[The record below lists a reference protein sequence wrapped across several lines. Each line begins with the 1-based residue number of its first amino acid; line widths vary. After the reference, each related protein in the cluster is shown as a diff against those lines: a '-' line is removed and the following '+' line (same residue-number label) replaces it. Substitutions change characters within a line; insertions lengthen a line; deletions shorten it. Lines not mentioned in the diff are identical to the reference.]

1 MSDTAPITAIR
12 PPAPMVLE
20 LDWDG
25 DLRFRGTA
33 GAVSVVLDSE
43 GQAGPSPV
51 QALAFSL
58 AGCMAM
64 DLVHIL
70 GKGRVDVKGVHARLV
85 AERAPDNPKR
95 LVAVRLHFVVKGD
108 VPAEKVE
115 RALSLSRETYCSVWH
130 SLRQDIEFRTSY
142 TVE

>member
-1 MSDTAPITAIR
+1 MSDTAPLSAIR
-12 PPAPMVLE
+12 PPAPLVLD

-25 DLRFRGTA
+25 DLRFRGSA
-33 GAVSVVLDSE
+33 GEISLVLDSE
-43 GQAGPSPV
+43 SQAGPSPV
-51 QALAFSL
+51 QALAFAL

-70 GKGRVDVKGVHARLV
+70 AKGRLDVKGVHARLV
-85 AERAPDNPKR
+85 GERALENPKR
-95 LVAVRLHFVVKGD
+95 LVSVRLHFVVKGD

-130 SLRQDIEFRTSY
+130 SLRQDIDFRTSY
-142 TVE
+142 AVE

>member
-1 MSDTAPITAIR
+1 MSDTAPLAAIR

-20 LDWDG
+20 LAWDG

-33 GAVSVVLDSE
+33 GAVSMVMDSASE
-43 GQAGPSPV
+43 AGPSPV
-51 QALAFSL
+51 QALAFAL

-85 AERAPDNPKR
+85 GERAPDNPKR
-95 LVAVRLHFVVKGD
+95 IVAMRLHFVVKGD
-108 VPAEKVE
+108 VPAEKID

-130 SLRQDIEFRTSY
+130 SLRQDIDFRTSY
-142 TVE
+142 VVE

>member
-1 MSDTAPITAIR
+1 
-12 PPAPMVLE
+12 MVLE

-33 GAVSVVLDSE
+33 GAVSMVLDSE

-70 GKGRVDVKGVHARLV
+70 VKGRVVVKGVHARLM
-85 AERAPDNPKR
+85 AERAPENPKR
-95 LVAVRLHFVVKGD
+95 LVAVRLHFVVKAE

-130 SLRQDIEFRTSY
+130 SLRQDVDFRTSY
-142 TVE
+142 AVE